1 LASISKY
8 KKPVALME
16 KLVKNMG
23 SAKELLNNR
32 VPIQGEDNSPVAKD
46 HTGFGQFNAALP
58 ALSYKAA
65 KVGTQDDLEQFIHH
79 QLKGFLPG
87 CHIQIY
93 RTGDNGKNY
102 YFHVDQLSANR
113 DPTGPHIIEANVLRP
128 DHAWINPTGLFQQH
142 ILVQPDE
149 VTGTDRT
156 SVWLTDNFRRGITK
170 AMFLLLG
177 THENITGLMVVFFTG
192 KVDTAYLNQAQAIS
206 WQISVAIN
214 NIIAYENIADQYKEL
229 DKYKQQLEI
238 ESNYIHEEIEN
249 TFNYGDII
257 GVSEA
262 MKKVFFLVSQVA
274 EAQSSVLI
282 LGETGTGK
290 ELIARALHNASP
302 RRKKLMV
309 KINCAALPAN
319 LIESELF
326 GHEKGSFTG
335 ASERRIGKF
344 ELANNSTL
352 FLDEVGELPLELQV
366 KLLRA
371 LQEKEIERIGGSDV
385 IKVNV
390 RIVAATNRDLLKE
403 VHSGNFRSDL
413 YFRLNVFPIMLPP
426 LRDRKDDIP
435 LLATHFLEKQTKKT
449 MARITGFSAK
459 VMKQLRAYDWP
470 GNVRELEHLIER
482 SILLTNGTIINQVP
496 ILFAGTGQT
505 VEIPDNRIKTI
516 DEIEREHIISVLKK
530 CNNKVSGIGGAA
542 DVLKIPPSTLNSK
555 MRRLKIKRAYN
566 KT

>member
-1 LASISKY
+1 
-8 KKPVALME
+8 ME
-16 KLVKNMG
+16 KLLKNMG

-32 VPIQGEDNSPVAKD
+32 VPIQGVDNSPIAKD
-46 HTGFGQFNAALP
+46 HTGFDQFNAALP

-65 KVGTQDDLEQFIHH
+65 TVRTQDDLEQFIHH
-79 QLKGFLPG
+79 QLKGFLPS

-113 DPTGPHIIEANVLRP
+113 DPTGPHIIEANELRP
-128 DHAWINPTGLFQQH
+128 DPTWINPTGLFQQH

-206 WQISVAIN
+206 WQISVVIN

-413 YFRLNVFPIMLPP
+413 YFRLNVFPLMLPP

>member
-1 LASISKY
+1 
-8 KKPVALME
+8 ME

-32 VPIQGEDNSPVAKD
+32 VPIQGEDNSPIAKD
-46 HTGFGQFNAALP
+46 HTEFDQFNAALP

-65 KVGTQDDLEQFIHH
+65 TVRTQDDLEQFIHH
-79 QLKGFLPG
+79 HLKGFLPG
-87 CHIQIY
+87 CHIQVY

-102 YFHVDQLSANR
+102 YSHVGQLSANR
-113 DPTGPHIIEANVLRP
+113 DPTGPHIIEANELRP

-156 SVWLTDNFRRGITK
+156 SVWLIDNFRRGITK

-403 VHSGNFRSDL
+403 VHAGKFRSDL

-496 ILFAGTGQT
+496 ILLTGTGQT
-505 VEIPDNRIKTI
+505 VEIPDNRIRTI
-516 DEIEREHIISVLKK
+516 DEIEREHIIYVLKK

-542 DVLKIPPSTLNSK
+542 DLLKIPPSTLNSK